1 MSGLVALFY
10 SDNPADFQAA
20 AGLATLARYP
30 QVVVNAE
37 MATATAD
44 SSGRPY
50 ASDGMTPVGW
60 LQAEDVECWLYVN
73 VAWCKDSR
81 EYGGPGETFR
91 RAQSVMVEQYDAW
104 LRDVRGS
111 RIPVYGGQMW
121 AVDLRNLRYQEWLRQ
136 AVRALPGKR
145 LFVDCG
151 FYHVQSYH
159 QGAGGPDA
167 DRAAVLRSLYA
178 DWRAAGKQVMVNA
191 GWEALEPGA
200 TTQVYP
206 FAGCVDGVAI
216 EVPGGQDTAG
226 KAWTLVSYGAPGQP
240 RRLPDLTRLEA
251 LVEDWQD
258 MGKAVWLVAKWQRR
272 DATAYTYSPWATF
285 EEHADYWITA
295 AQSMGCSVAVFA
307 DNSHA
312 VWREN
317 WTAEWGVGERTEDGG
332 QKTEEERMA
341 NCERRIA
348 ALERRIADCDLRIA
362 ALTAALTEQES

>member
-10 SDNPADFQAA
+10 SDAAADMQAP

-30 QVVVNAE
+30 QVVLNAE

-44 SSGRPY
+44 SAGRPY

-60 LQAEDVECWLYVN
+60 LQAEDVDVWLYVN

-81 EYGGPGETFR
+81 QYGGPGETFR

-104 LRDVRGS
+104 LRDAKGN

-145 LFVDCG
+145 VFVDCR

-167 DRAAVLRSLYA
+167 DRAAVLRWLYA

-191 GWEALEPGA
+191 GWEALDPEA
-200 TTQVYP
+200 EKRVYP

-226 KAWTLVSYGAPGQP
+226 KAWTLVSYRSGRA
-240 RRLPDLTRLEA
+240 PDLTRLEA
-251 LVEDWQD
+251 PVEDWQD
-258 MGKAVWLVAKWQRR
+258 LGKAVWLVAKWQRK

-285 EEHADYWITA
+285 EEHADFWLTA
-295 AQSMGCSVAVFA
+295 AQSMGCSVAVFR

-312 VWREN
+312 EWREN
-317 WTAEWGVGERTEDGG
+317 WVAEWGTESENGGQSTEDRLTVIE
-332 QKTEEERMA
+332 QRLS
-341 NCERRIA
+341 
-348 ALERRIADCDLRIA
+348 ALERAFA
-362 ALTAALTEQES
+362 AGGL